1 MKLLSLLF
9 AVLVVG
15 ALSLATYKSMNA
27 QRGAATVAAP
37 ALDPRKPAGGV
48 PLEAFS
54 PEAAEAAAKA
64 RMERQ
69 E

>member
-9 AVLVVG
+9 AALVVG
-15 ALSLATYKSMNA
+15 ALTLATYKSLNA
-27 QRGAATVAAP
+27 PRTAATAGAP
-37 ALDPRKPAGGV
+37 ALDARKPAGGV

-64 RMERQ
+64 RMDRQ